1 MLKVNQER
9 LWESLM
15 EMGRVGGLPNGGCRR
30 LALTDEDKAGRDLFV
45 TWCRQSGCEVEI
57 DQIGNIFARRW
68 GTNPELPAVATGSH
82 LDTQP
87 HGGKFDGIYG
97 VLAGLEVIRSLDDA
111 GIQTGAPIDV
121 IVWTNEEGARFTPPL
136 TGSSTFVG
144 TFDIDDIH
152 QVTTHDGVLVRDEL
166 ERIAYLGDLV
176 PGDRDLDS
184 FFEAHIEQGPVLE
197 ANGLTVGVVTGIQG
211 IRWFSVEVEGVDS
224 HAGTVP
230 MDMRRDA
237 LSGAAQMVTRLRE
250 VAMQSHPDIRFTVG
264 RFDVRPNSGST
275 IPGHVSFNIDLRH
288 PDEDVLDGIESMI
301 RQETHE
307 IAASQQLG
315 LKIDRTINAPPV
327 IFNEAMVSLVRQA
340 ADRLGYGHMEMISGA
355 GHDAMNL
362 ALIVPTTMIFVPC
375 KDGISHNEAEFATPG
390 DLAAGASVLL
400 NAMLTR
406 AGKSCSNDF

>member
-1 MLKVNQER
+1 
-9 LWESLM
+9 
-15 EMGRVGGLPNGGCRR
+15 
-30 LALTDEDKAGRDLFV
+30 
-45 TWCRQSGCEVEI
+45 
-57 DQIGNIFARRW
+57 
-68 GTNPELPAVATGSH
+68 
-82 LDTQP
+82 
-87 HGGKFDGIYG
+87 

-307 IAASQQLG
+307 IAATQQLG

-327 IFNEAMVSLVRQA
+327 IFNEAMVSLVKQA
-340 ADRLGYGHMEMISGA
+340 ADHLGYGHMEMISGA

>member
-1 MLKVNQER
+1 
-9 LWESLM
+9 M
-15 EMGRVGGLPNGGCRR
+15 EMGRLGSLPNGGCCR

-45 TWCRQSGCEVEI
+45 SWCRQSGCEVEI
-57 DQIGNIFARRW
+57 DQVGNIFARRW
-68 GTNPELPAVATGSH
+68 GVNPELPAVATGSH

-97 VLAGLEVIRSLDDA
+97 VLAGLEVVRSLNDA
-111 GIQTGAPIDV
+111 NIQTRAPIDV
-121 IVWTNEEGARFTPPL
+121 IVWTNEEGARFAPPL
-136 TGSSTFVG
+136 AGSSTFAG
-144 TFDIDDIH
+144 TFDTRDFH
-152 QVTTHDGVLVRDEL
+152 RTRTHDGALVRDEL
-166 ERIAYLGDLV
+166 ERIAYLGDLR
-176 PGDRDLDS
+176 PGARDLDA

-197 ANGLTVGVVTGIQG
+197 SNGLTVGVVTGIQG
-211 IRWFSVEVEGVDS
+211 IRWFSVEIEGVDS

-230 MDMRRDA
+230 MEMRRDA
-237 LSGAAQMVTRLRE
+237 LTGAAQMVVRLRE
-250 VAMQSHPDIRFTVG
+250 MAMQSHPDIRFTVG
-264 RFDVRPNSGST
+264 RFDIRPNSGST

-288 PDEDVLDGIESMI
+288 PDEGVLDDIEFMI
-301 RQETHE
+301 QQETHA

-327 IFNEAMVSLVRQA
+327 IFDETMVSLIRQA
-340 ADRLGYGHMEMISGA
+340 VDRLGYSHMEMISGA

-362 ALIVPTTMIFVPC
+362 SLIVPTTMIFVPC

-406 AGKSCSNDF
+406 AGYLGQEQTPNI

>member
-15 EMGRVGGLPNGGCRR
+15 EMGRIGGLPNGGCCR

-45 TWCRQSGCEVEI
+45 NWCRQSDCEVEI
-57 DQIGNIFARRW
+57 DQVGNIFARRS

-111 GIQTGAPIDV
+111 GIQTRAPIDV

-144 TFDIDDIH
+144 TFDIDEIH
-152 QVTTHDGVLVRDEL
+152 QVKTHDGALVRDEL
-166 ERIAYLGDLV
+166 ERIAYLGDLR
-176 PGDRDLDS
+176 PGDRDLDA
-184 FFEAHIEQGPVLE
+184 FFEAHIEQGPLLE
-197 ANGLTVGVVTGIQG
+197 SNGLTVGVVTGIQG

-230 MDMRRDA
+230 MEMRRDA
-237 LSGAAQMVTRLRE
+237 LTGAAQMVTRLRE
-250 VAMQSHPDIRFTVG
+250 VTMQSHPDIRLTVG

-288 PDEDVLDGIESMI
+288 PDESVLDNIESMI
-301 RQETHE
+301 QREMHE
-307 IAASQQLG
+307 IAASQLLG

-327 IFNEAMVSLVRQA
+327 IFNQAMVSLVRQA
-340 ADRLGYGHMEMISGA
+340 VERLGYSHMEMISGA

-362 ALIVPTTMIFVPC
+362 SLIVPTTMIFVPC
-375 KDGISHNEAEFATPG
+375 KDGISHNEAESATPD

-406 AGKSCSNDF
+406 AGNFL

>member
-1 MLKVNQER
+1 MLKVNKER

-45 TWCRQSGCEVEI
+45 TWCKLSGCEVEI
-57 DQIGNIFARRW
+57 DQVGNIFARRW
-68 GTNPELPAVATGSH
+68 GMNPELPAVATGSH

-97 VLAGLEVIRSLDDA
+97 VLAGLEVIRSLNDA
-111 GIQTGAPIDV
+111 GIQTRASIDV

-136 TGSSTFVG
+136 AGSSTFVG
-144 TFDIDDIH
+144 KFDVDDIH
-152 QVTTHDGVLVRDEL
+152 QVKTHDGALVRDEL
-166 ERIAYLGDLV
+166 ERIAYLGELR
-176 PGDRDLDS
+176 PGDRDLDA

-197 ANGLTVGVVTGIQG
+197 SNGLTVGVVTGIQG

-230 MDMRRDA
+230 MEMRKDA
-237 LSGAAQMVTRLRE
+237 LSGAAQMVTYLRE
-250 VAMQSHPDIRFTVG
+250 AAMKSHPDIRFTVG
-264 RFDVRPNSGST
+264 RFDVMPNSGST
-275 IPGHVSFNIDLRH
+275 IPGHVSFNIDLRN
-288 PDEDVLDGIESMI
+288 PDEGLLDEFESMML
-301 RQETHE
+301 REMHK
-307 IAASQQLG
+307 IAALQQLG

-327 IFNEAMVSLVRQA
+327 IFNETMVSLVRQA
-340 ADRLGYGHMEMISGA
+340 VNSLGYGHMEMISGA

-362 ALIVPTTMIFVPC
+362 SLVVPTTMIFVPC

-406 AGKSCSNDF
+406 AGNFL

>member
-15 EMGRVGGLPNGGCRR
+15 EMGRIGGLPNGGCCR

-45 TWCRQSGCEVEI
+45 NWCRQSDCEVEI
-57 DQIGNIFARRW
+57 DQVGNIFARRS

-111 GIQTGAPIDV
+111 GIQTRAPIDV

-144 TFDIDDIH
+144 TFDIDEIH
-152 QVTTHDGVLVRDEL
+152 QVKTHDGALVREEL
-166 ERIAYLGDLV
+166 ERIAYLGDLR
-176 PGDRDLDS
+176 PGDRDLDA
-184 FFEAHIEQGPVLE
+184 FFEAHIEQGPLLE
-197 ANGLTVGVVTGIQG
+197 SNGLTVGVVTGIQG

-230 MDMRRDA
+230 MEMRRDA
-237 LSGAAQMVTRLRE
+237 LTGAAQMVTRLRE
-250 VAMQSHPDIRFTVG
+250 VTMQSHPDIRFTVG

-288 PDEDVLDGIESMI
+288 PDESVLDNIESMI
-301 RQETHE
+301 QREMHE
-307 IAASQQLG
+307 IAASQLLG

-327 IFNEAMVSLVRQA
+327 IFNQAMVSLVRQA
-340 ADRLGYGHMEMISGA
+340 VERLGYSHMEMISGA

-362 ALIVPTTMIFVPC
+362 SLIVPTTMIFVPC
-375 KDGISHNEAEFATPG
+375 KDGISHNEAEFATPD

-406 AGKSCSNDF
+406 AGNHH